1 VSARFAV
8 GDAVRTGAP
17 RADGHTRLP
26 RYLGGRRGTIEAVHG
41 PFALPD
47 ENARGARVRETL
59 YTVVFDGTEVFG
71 AEAER
76 PLSIAADLFESYLEA
91 AR

>member
-1 VSARFAV
+1 MTARFSV
-8 GDAVRTGAP
+8 GDVVRALEP

-26 RYLGGRRGTIEAVHG
+26 RYLARRRGLIEAVHG

-47 ENARGARVRETL
+47 ENARGVSMAQTL

-71 AEAER
+71 PDAEP